1 MIDITLPL
9 LTDALNRRWKTHQ
22 SGPGLKLPLHL
33 PILYYPEIPVVS
45 GHVYVTR
52 PEYLPPDNS
61 FPRDALL
68 ICSGKLQRWNYGKDR
83 FPLLTVEC
91 DDLLAVFNA
100 VQTAFARCQEWSCSI
115 ERTAET
121 TADLIEMVRLSLP
134 IFENRIAILDQELY
148 HLAITEIGDNNTDI
162 SEWTVKRSP
171 SLSLEKIE
179 KYSSVYRQYY
189 SYHQQFSP
197 YPGVYTL
204 NLFVGE
210 TREGCVTLD
219 SRHRDLT
226 QSDFILFHYF
236 ANTIEKALIH
246 RAVLASAQ
254 SNYIKSVMQDLLSH
268 NPVNNNRIQQVR
280 KRYRIPDGQSY
291 VCIVLYPGNETEN
304 VPAEYLCTTLEKSV
318 PSCTAVI
325 NEEKIT
331 ALVLSDTEDG
341 LSGVQLSHLEQ
352 FLTDTGMQAGIS
364 NSFLELRDLHMYYRQ
379 ARNACEIGS
388 ELMPGRSYFIFQDHI
403 LTYMLYNC
411 TGEFPISSLCPP
423 ALKKLY
429 ALSQSAGVDYWG
441 TLRLFL
447 DNNMNIAKTA
457 RELFLHRSTML
468 GRLAHI
474 REIVGDALEDPG
486 IQLKFRILMYL
497 MDMDNSKNK

>member
-9 LTDALNRRWKTHQ
+9 LVDALKRRWTTHQ

-33 PILYYPEIPVVS
+33 PILYYPEMPVES
-45 GHVYVTR
+45 GHVYVAR
-52 PEYLPPDNS
+52 PEYLPPDNI

-68 ICSGKLQRWNYGKDR
+68 ICAGKPRRWNYGQAR

-91 DDLLAVFNA
+91 DDLLAVFNV
-100 VQTAFARCQEWSCSI
+100 VQTAFDRCQEWACSI
-115 ERTAET
+115 DRIAET

-134 IFENRIAILDQELY
+134 VFENRIAILDQELY
-148 HLAITEIGDNNTDI
+148 HLAITEIGDDSKDI
-162 SEWTVKRSP
+162 SKWTVRRSP
-171 SLSLEKIE
+171 SLSLEEIE

-219 SRHRDLT
+219 SRHRELT
-226 QSDFILFHYF
+226 QSDFILFRYF
-236 ANTIEKALIH
+236 ANKIEKAMVH

-254 SNYIKSVMQDLLSH
+254 SNYIKSVIQDLLSH
-268 NPVNNNRIQQVR
+268 NPVNNNRIQQIR
-280 KRYRIPDGQSY
+280 KRYRIPDEQYY

-318 PSCTAVI
+318 SGCTAIVY
-325 NEEKIT
+325 EEKIT
-331 ALVLSDTEDG
+331 ALVLPDTVDE
-341 LSGVQLSHLEQ
+341 LSREQLSHLEQ

-364 NSFLELRDLHMYYRQ
+364 NSFLDLRELHMYYRQ

-388 ELMPGRSYFIFQDHI
+388 ELMPGRCCFIFQEYV

-411 TGEFPISSLCPP
+411 TGEFPVSSLCPP
-423 ALKKLY
+423 ALKELY
-429 ALSQSAGVDYWG
+429 ELSHSSGVDYWG

-474 REIVGDALEDPG
+474 REIIGDALEDPG
-486 IQLKFRILMYL
+486 IQLKYRIFMCLV
-497 MDMDNSKNK
+497 DMDNNKNK